1 VVTAEK
7 GIPRLKMYN
16 SRGKLLACLGREAF
30 PEDAKGMDL
39 AIDSKGRIALLEPV
53 SGQVRFYRLTS
64 GSAKG

>member
-1 VVTAEK
+1 
-7 GIPRLKMYN
+7 MYN